1 MHVFVGFAV
10 IVFAFVAS
18 KYTSEA
24 LAFGGLLNP
33 PALVLLSLGP
43 LGASLVAHPFS
54 EWRRNLAVLLRA
66 FRHDKRTNFLV
77 ASREMEAIAR
87 AVRESRWQDAEDVV
101 ARAESEQVKAIAPH
115 LLARLELDALHE
127 AIASTS
133 FGWMVEVKAAD
144 DFMQGLARFSPA
156 FGMIGTIMGLV
167 DLFKNM
173 RDSASLGPGMAMA
186 LLATLYGLILCY
198 IFYMPLAQRIRTYL
212 VAGAHEQRVIER
224 AVNMIIAGR
233 PVGEVKTAVLDG
245 ASESNGHSAAAS
257 VGAPEQSRG

>member
-1 MHVFVGFAV
+1 MHVV
-10 IVFAFVAS
+10 IGVAITLLAFVAS
-18 KYTSEA
+18 HYTQEE
-24 LAFGGLLNP
+24 LAFGGLVNP
-33 PALVLLSLGP
+33 AALVLLAVGP
-43 LGASLVAHPFS
+43 IGVTLVAHPFS
-54 EWRRNLAVLLRA
+54 EWKRNLGVLLRA
-66 FRHDKRTNFLV
+66 FRHDKRQSFIV
-77 ASREMEAIAR
+77 ASREMEAVAR

-101 ARAESEQVKAIAPH
+101 ANAESEQVKAIAPH
-115 LLARLELDALHE
+115 LLAHLELDALHE

-198 IFYMPLAQRIRTYL
+198 IVYMPLAQRIRTYL

-233 PVGEVKTAVLDG
+233 PVGEVKTAVLNG
-245 ASESNGHSAAAS
+245 AAESNGHAS
-257 VGAPEQSRG
+257 TSLPTPATTRGG